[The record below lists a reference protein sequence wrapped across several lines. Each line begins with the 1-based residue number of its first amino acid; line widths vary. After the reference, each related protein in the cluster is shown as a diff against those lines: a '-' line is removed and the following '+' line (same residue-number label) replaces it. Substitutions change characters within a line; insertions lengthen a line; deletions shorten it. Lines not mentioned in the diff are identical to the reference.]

1 MTNNLHLRPLEK
13 SDLEFM
19 HQMRVNSDVMDYW
32 FEEPYTTLEKMNT
45 IYENSQDN
53 DSQRQFVL

>member
-32 FEEPYTTLEKMNT
+32 FEEPYTTLEKEHD
-45 IYENSQDN
+45 I
-53 DSQRQFVL
+53 